1 MVIRPHRQEDMP
13 MLLEIWLQASLHAYD
28 ELPAAL
34 WWPHQE
40 AMRDRFTAGSE
51 IWVLEQAGQ
60 IKGFAALQA
69 DELLALYVHPEY
81 QGSGLGAALLYQL
94 KSCHPYLWLRVCSR
108 NSDIITFYRHHGF
121 TCCGEQKDPQTGL
134 PELLMECPPR
144 QAAPAAALG

>member
-13 MLLEIWLQASLHAYD
+13 VLLEIWLQASLHAYD

-40 AMRDRFTAGSE
+40 AMRDRFMAGSE

-81 QGSGLGAALLYQL
+81 QGSGLGAALVITSYSIHYTKLY
-94 KSCHPYLWLRVCSR
+94 
-108 NSDIITFYRHHGF
+108 
-121 TCCGEQKDPQTGL
+121 EQDNQVSARISPG
-134 PELLMECPPR
+134 PPPGSL
-144 QAAPAAALG
+144 A